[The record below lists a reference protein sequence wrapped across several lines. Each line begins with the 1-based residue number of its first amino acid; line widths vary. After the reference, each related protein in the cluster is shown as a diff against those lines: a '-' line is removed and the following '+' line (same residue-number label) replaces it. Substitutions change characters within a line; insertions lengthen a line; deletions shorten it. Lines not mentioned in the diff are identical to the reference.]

1 MASDLKTGTT
11 TVGIIAKEVVVL
23 AADMRASLG
32 HIAYDEENDK
42 LSEITNHI
50 AVTNAGS
57 VGDTMTI
64 VRYLKNH
71 AKLYALERENPIT
84 TKGLV
89 TLLSN
94 ILSGNRYYPFEV
106 QFVIGGVQPKPEL
119 FEVTPMGAMLERK
132 KYAVSGSGTE
142 MALSTLDLNYKDEM
156 EENEAVELAIQA
168 ISQGKK
174 RDIFS
179 GGKSVSVLV
188 INHNGCK
195 RVPEKTI
202 EKYIKTKNNNNS

>member
-1 MASDLKTGTT
+1 MISDLKTGTT
-11 TVGIIAKEVVVL
+11 TIGLIARDSVVL

-42 LSEITNHI
+42 LSEITPHTGL
-50 AVTNAGS
+50 TNAGS

-64 VRYLKNH
+64 VRYLRNH
-71 AKLYALERENPIT
+71 AKMYALERETEIT

-89 TLLSN
+89 TFLSN

-106 QFVIGGVQPKPEL
+106 QFVIGGVVPQSSL
-119 FEVTPMGAMLERK
+119 FEVTPLGAMLERK

-142 MALSTLDLNYKDEM
+142 MALSTLDLNYKTDM
-156 EENEAVELAIQA
+156 EENDAIELAVRA
-168 ISQGKK
+168 IGQGKR

-179 GGKSVSVLV
+179 GGKSISVMV
-188 INHNGCK
+188 IDSKGIR
-195 RVPEKTI
+195 RVPQKII
-202 EKYIKTKNNNNS
+202 EKYIKNHNTN